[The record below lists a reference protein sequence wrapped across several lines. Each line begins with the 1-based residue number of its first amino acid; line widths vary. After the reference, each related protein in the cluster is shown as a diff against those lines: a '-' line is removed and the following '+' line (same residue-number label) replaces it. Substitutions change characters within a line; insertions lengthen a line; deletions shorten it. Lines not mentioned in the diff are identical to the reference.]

1 MRRTIFLLINIF
13 VISNTW
19 AEDINIFADNAVWN
33 RKEESTI
40 LTGNVLITKGSISIS
55 STKIKVIGKL
65 STLDEMIGE
74 GEVKV
79 VDKEKNIYLTG
90 GYLKY
95 QKPIEY
101 ILITNQP
108 RLELKNEDVTIT
120 AMKMEGFYKKNEF
133 VITDLVKIIH
143 QDTIAT
149 ASKAIYSDDKKR
161 LELIGQPQ
169 VIQSENKLV
178 GEKII
183 YYVKED
189 RFEVIGGVK
198 AILMKK

>member
-13 VISNTW
+13 VISNIW
-19 AEDINIFADNAVWN
+19 AEDINIFANNAVWN

-108 RLELKNEDVTIT
+108 KLELKNEDVTIT

-161 LELIGQPQ
+161 LELIGYPQ

-183 YYVKED
+183 YYLKED